1 MSVIIKIYAASQSDP
16 QTRTENAEQGKIQDL
31 ASEYWLNSY
40 DTPFYLNLWWK
51 QKDEDEHAPLEFW
64 LFSIFVLLTF
74 TPNITRLQHQEPG
87 SCNCDLHQCS
97 LLTQFVHCLLLTRC
111 NVCVRK
117 IEESWSSI
125 RFLKHIS
132 AYQHNISTH
141 ISDVNPEIKY
151 IATEIS
157 RTLPQAIFHQVNCE
171 TSMGSPVW
179 EQLAILSNQVPLKYR
194 LPLNFLF

>member
-1 MSVIIKIYAASQSDP
+1 MLSKAKFKILRQSIDW
-16 QTRTENAEQGKIQDL
+16 TLGTFLFTSIYDGNKRMKMNMRHWNFDSL
-31 ASEYWLNSY
+31 VSY
-40 DTPFYLNLWWK
+40 
-51 QKDEDEHAPLEFW
+51 
-64 LFSIFVLLTF
+64 FVLLTF
-74 TPNITRLQHQEPG
+74 TPNITSLQHQEPG